1 MAKCLNIT
9 YKGVLMPTYNFE
21 NIETGE
27 VVTDMM
33 TIAQMEQ
40 HLKDNPNLRL
50 MIGFPKI
57 ISGVESKRNKPSEGF
72 RDLLNNIKKNN
83 RGSTMNTW

>member
-1 MAKCLNIT
+1 
-9 YKGVLMPTYNFE
+9 MPTYNFE

-40 HLKDNPNLRL
+40 HLKNNSNLRL
-50 MIGFPKI
+50 MIGLPQI
-57 ISGVESKRNKPSEGF
+57 VSGVESKRNKPPESF
-72 RDLLNNIKKNN
+72 RDLLKNIKKHN
-83 RGSTMNTW
+83 RGSTMNVW